1 METAAALPSP
11 DAAALPSLE
20 SLPNAQ
26 ITFELVCHPS
36 FPPPSASL
44 EEVAEFI
51 FTSIDDTNE
60 VPLHYG
66 ICEVPILSPFGVALL
81 GARTAPLIGQGGA
94 GVGSMHMGGSGSDIL
109 ALFPRLLKELGERL
123 APLFA
128 LLYRPPGAPL
138 PELHMFS
145 AHCIA
150 YGTGPS
156 RETALKLHTDASLF
170 TATICVR
177 ATPDLRGTEL
187 VFHGA
192 QGLLL
197 PRLALQQARYALAR
211 RQSGVDV
218 KNGEDGRN
226 HVQKL
231 PRAGHALLHLGA
243 HPHRTLPV
251 EAGERMSWVLWW
263 HGSERGGA
271 AGAAAAAAAEGG
283 KEA

>member
-1 METAAALPSP
+1 MATPSALAS
-11 DAAALPSLE
+11 AALPSLE
-20 SLPNAQ
+20 ALPNAH
-26 ITFELVCHPS
+26 ISFDMVCHAS
-36 FPPPSASL
+36 FPPPSATPD
-44 EEVAEFI
+44 EVAAFI
-51 FTSIDDTNE
+51 DAATDDTNE
-60 VPLHYG
+60 VLLHYG
-66 ICEVPILSPFGVALL
+66 ICEVRLLSDFGIALL

-94 GVGSMHMGGSGSDIL
+94 GVGSMHNYGTDIL
-109 ALFPRLLKELGERL
+109 ELFPRLAQELGERL
-123 APLFA
+123 KPLFA

-138 PELHMFS
+138 PDLHMYS

-150 YGTGPS
+150 YGAAPT
-156 RETALKLHTDASLF
+156 REKALRLHTDASLF

-192 QGLLL
+192 QGILA
-197 PRLALQQARYALAR
+197 PRLALLQARYALAR

-218 KNGEDGRN
+218 RNGEDARN

-271 AGAAAAAAAEGG
+271 AAAAAVEGG
-283 KEA
+283 GQADA

>member
-20 SLPNAQ
+20 SLPHAQ
-26 ITFELVCHPS
+26 ITFELVCHPA

-177 ATPDLRGTEL
+177 ATPDLRGTQL
-187 VFHGA
+187 VFHGQQA
-192 QGLLL
+192 LQC
-197 PRLALQQARYALAR
+197 PRLAAMQADYARAR
-211 RQSGVDV
+211 RNGGVDV
-218 KNGEDGRN
+218 RAPEDARN
-226 HVQKL
+226 HIEKL
-231 PRAGHALLHLGA
+231 PRAGHALLHLGR

-251 EAGERMSWVLWW
+251 QGGERHSWVLWW
-263 HGSERGGA
+263 HQEEES
-271 AGAAAAAAAEGG
+271 
-283 KEA
+283 